1 MKNLLTLVAL
11 SLASYGVCA
20 QEINKCKI
28 DGKTVYQQAPCPGAD
43 IKIKQVVVTPPKEV
57 PYIGMSEHEIESS
70 TWGLPMYKNK
80 TTTATSHR
88 EQWVYYGHKYIYL
101 RNGVVTA
108 IQQ

>member
-1 MKNLLTLVAL
+1 MKNLLTIVAL
-11 SLASYGVCA
+11 SLASCGAYA
-20 QEINKCKI
+20 QDINKCKI

-88 EQWVYYGHKYIYL
+88 EQWVYYGHKYIYVQD
-101 RNGVVTA
+101 GVVTA
-108 IQQ
+108 IQR